1 MDHQQEIAQILTEP
15 QFTSLPVEMHKAHDN
30 HGVSKLF

>member
-15 QFTSLPVEMHKAHDN
+15 QFAGKQTLEFTKPQAS
-30 HGVSKLF
+30 